1 MEAFGAASST
11 GFEDRMVAHLRQCFP
26 THVEAL
32 GEQRTRAEIT
42 FGVGRAAL
50 YDLTSERDVCAF
62 IDVMF
67 GFGDGFDENPA
78 LPWARKILTRPG
90 FPPRVRAHALHA
102 RAVEELKELALEP
115 AGLKGR
121 P

>member
-1 MEAFGAASST
+1 MEAFGAASAA
-11 GFEDRMVAHLRQCFP
+11 GFEDRMVEHLRRCFP
-26 THVEAL
+26 KHVEAL

-42 FGVGRAAL
+42 FGVARAAL

-78 LPWARKILTRPG
+78 LPWAREILTRPG
-90 FPPRVRAHALHA
+90 FPPRVRAHALQA
-102 RAVEELKELALEP
+102 RAVEELRRLSLEP
-115 AGLKGR
+115 ADVKEHR
-121 P
+121 